1 MTGELNSKTNT
12 ININNI
18 ALTELQTHEFQCKN
32 KNLGKLA
39 NNEID
44 ISNFTVLSGSNSG
57 KSFISKVLY
66 SIIKAL
72 RANHAKAYLTEMF
85 SKLGREIQK

>member
-1 MTGELNSKTNT
+1 MNFNVK
-12 ININNI
+12 I
-18 ALTELQTHEFQCKN
+18 

-44 ISNFTVLSGSNSG
+44 ISNFTVLSGPNNSG

-72 RANHAKAYLTEMF
+72 RANHTKAYLTEVF
-85 SKLGREIQK
+85 SKFGREIQK